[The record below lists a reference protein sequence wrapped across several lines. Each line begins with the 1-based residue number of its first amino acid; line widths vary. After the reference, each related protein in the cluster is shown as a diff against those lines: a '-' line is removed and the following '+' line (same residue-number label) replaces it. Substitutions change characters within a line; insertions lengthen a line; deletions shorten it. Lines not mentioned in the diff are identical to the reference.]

1 MRVKRALAV
10 SVLALLQVA
19 AVIAMPATA
28 EEHNE
33 VYAIDDVW
41 TDEGQ
46 TTQREILLL
55 GETVLE
61 AWFNFTVRDDDLD
74 SDPDSFTFT
83 IHNIEDP
90 SITLSLPGATDDQ
103 GNLFMP
109 FAFTREASPRWRV
122 SVTCNNAGDLTI
134 FGIPVPGGEDLGNEW
149 SLQVDYIYHVPDT
162 NGNGGNGGNGGGDG
176 DGQPMLVTA
185 LEGNVVV
192 VALLSLLVAF
202 LALLHLRGG
211 EHLRLLFGL
220 NAVIAVD
227 AFLALPVALLVN
239 VRENDAL
246 LTGPPLGPGWLGNL
260 ALVLF
265 VIWLVPLLLAKR
277 RLMTSR
283 ATGKVLTRVIG
294 EGVAERVRARGER
307 FKEDPLP
314 EGRLV
319 LLVMVV
325 AAASVVLGAMMLM
338 L

>member
-1 MRVKRALAV
+1 MRVTWALAV
-10 SVLALLQVA
+10 STIAILSVA
-19 AVIAMPATA
+19 AILAAPAAA
-28 EEHNE
+28 EERNE
-33 VYAIDDVW
+33 VYAPEPMY

-61 AWFNFTVRDDDLD
+61 AWFNFTVRDDDLN

-83 IHNIEDP
+83 IHNIDDP
-90 SITLSLPGATDDQ
+90 SITLSLPGTTDDR

-109 FAFTREASPRWRV
+109 FAFTREASPKWRV
-122 SVTCNNAGDLTI
+122 SVTCNEAGDVTI
-134 FGIPVPGGEDLGNEW
+134 LGVPVPGGEDFGNEW
-149 SLQVDYIYHVPDT
+149 SLQVDYIYYVPDT

-176 DGQPMLVTA
+176 DGQPMVVTA
-185 LEGNVVV
+185 LEGNMVV

-202 LALLHLRGG
+202 LALLHLRGS
-211 EHLRLLFGL
+211 EHMRLMFGL
-220 NAVIAVD
+220 NAVIAVN
-227 AFLALPVALLVN
+227 AFFALPIALLVN
-239 VRENDAL
+239 MRENDAL
-246 LTGPPLGPGWLGNL
+246 FTGPPIGPAWLGNL

-265 VIWLVPLLLAKR
+265 VIWLVPLVLAKR
-277 RLMTSR
+277 RLLTSK

-294 EGVAERVRARGER
+294 EGVAKRVRERGER

-319 LLVMVV
+319 LLVMAVG
-325 AAASVVLGAMMLM
+325 AASVAVAAMMVM